1 MHLAK
6 YLLSATHD
14 IHHTTTK
21 DSAKPSLPSAFHPS
35 VLMAL
40 GKKCKGDS
48 QMTETATLPRCHSG
62 KALGKISNF
71 PKCLGQSTQT
81 KIEPL
86 PSAYTIAIG
95 KHRAPVRRKY
105 TLPSDMVKA
114 LSK

>member
-14 IHHTTTK
+14 IRHTTTK

-40 GKKCKGDS
+40 GKKSKGDS
-48 QMTETATLPRCHSG
+48 KMTETATLPRCHSG

-71 PKCLGQSTQT
+71 PKCLGQSTRQ
-81 KIEPL
+81 KL
-86 PSAYTIAIG
+86 NLC
-95 KHRAPVRRKY
+95 PV
-105 TLPSDMVKA
+105 PIP
-114 LSK
+114 